1 MLKYIIFCCLFA
13 FAQPTRSEVI
23 NYVTPSQQDLGVS
36 SAPGVKTIVVEDDA
50 FFDLDLT
57 ASEHGDPHA
66 MGTLANSCLAK
77 KDYECAYK
85 WAGIALRS
93 NYWQQ
98 IGEEDKIKAIQN
110 AAAQHL
116 SSEKISETDVLI
128 KEYRPK

>member
-13 FAQPTRSEVI
+13 FAQPAWSEVV
-23 NYVTPSQQDLGVS
+23 NYVSPSQQNLGAIS
-36 SAPGVKTIVVEDDA
+36 DPNVKTIVVEDDTL
-50 FFDLDLT
+50 FDLDLT

-77 KDYECAYK
+77 QDYECAYK
-85 WAGIALRS
+85 WAGIALKS

-98 IGEEDKIKAIQN
+98 IGEEDKIKEIQN

-116 SSEKISETDVLI
+116 PSEKISATDIVI